1 MEYIKEGKKCNRIT
15 EDGTSKEENVN
26 QIGHTAKVMYIMYVC
41 VDDVERNRGRE
52 REREREVERE
62 RLKGGMRKTLSD
74 DGSIRKIRSK
84 L

>member
-52 REREREVERE
+52 RERERERE
-62 RLKGGMRKTLSD
+62 R
-74 DGSIRKIRSK
+74 
-84 L
+84 

>member
-52 REREREVERE
+52 RERERERERGRERTKERE
-62 RLKGGMRKTLSD
+62 TD
-74 DGSIRKIRSK
+74 Q
-84 L
+84 